1 MFKADHGRFPLR
13 VAGRLRKQ
21 TSDVLLLDVRSLG
34 RRIGAFDPKRSVVSM
49 TSLPGSSR
57 STRAY
62 ENAVSHARAALGD
75 PQFVDE
81 SNAGS
86 RLTREQAI
94 ALALAE

>member
-1 MFKADHGRFPLR
+1 
-13 VAGRLRKQ
+13 
-21 TSDVLLLDVRSLG
+21 
-34 RRIGAFDPKRSVVSM
+34 M